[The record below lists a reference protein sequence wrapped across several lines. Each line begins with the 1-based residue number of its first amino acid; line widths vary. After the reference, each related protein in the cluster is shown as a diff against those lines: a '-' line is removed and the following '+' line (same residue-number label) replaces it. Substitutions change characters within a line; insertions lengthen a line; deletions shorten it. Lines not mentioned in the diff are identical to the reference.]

1 MKHAAPK
8 LLEAVGHRAVEP
20 RIAPSLERRRLRS
33 HALMLLVDGV
43 LVNLGFALAALVWEA
58 RWWEPRTMLAAQA
71 MLPAFF
77 TIALYNGSYS
87 VAALSDWLFATR
99 KTLMALGI
107 SAALINFLAFYTKSN
122 DDFSRASVTLG
133 LLFTA
138 ILLTGHRRVVV
149 LLIDWRWGG
158 RVTTGW

>member
-1 MKHAAPK
+1 
-8 LLEAVGHRAVEP
+8 
-20 RIAPSLERRRLRS
+20 
-33 HALMLLVDGV
+33 MLLVDGV